1 MSPEQDKQAQELNQM
16 SDQQPKVPKN
26 EATKVLVSRET
37 EVKKLGF
44 KVKSTLVWS
53 ERLSDYVLSENY
65 WQDQSGIYWDFV
77 FSVSWEGEISAKTY
91 LSVMS
96 VYSYV

>member
-26 EATKVLVSRET
+26 EATKVLVSKET

-44 KVKSTLVWS
+44 KVKNTLV
-53 ERLSDYVLSENY
+53 
-65 WQDQSGIYWDFV
+65 
-77 FSVSWEGEISAKTY
+77 
-91 LSVMS
+91 
-96 VYSYV
+96 